1 MRGRA
6 VAPRPPP
13 RRRARVFVAGC
24 LAALGPVTPAL
35 AGVGERNGE
44 IGADYA
50 LQRFDSDFEVG
61 AGDRLSLR
69 AGRHETRRLQ
79 WEGQVTRGSAEEEAL
94 PGATRK
100 VTLTLAL
107 ANGVLNFH
115 PRRGVVPYVL
125 AGIGLAKTKLEA
137 VGLSSSDTWAGYQL
151 AGGCRFFF
159 RRAERRG
166 PADRGVD
173 PGQRRVR
180 ALLLPPLDRGRPD
193 LSVGARAGLSGPS
206 RDPDR
211 LPAR

>member
-69 AGRHETRRLQ
+69 AGRHKTRRLQ

-159 RRAERRG
+159 GERS
-166 PADRGVD
+166 AA
-173 PGQRRVR
+173 
-180 ALLLPPLDRGRPD
+180 ALRIEVSILGNDAFEHSYFHP
-193 LSVGARAGLSGPS
+193 SIAAGLTF
-206 RDPDR
+206 R
-211 LPAR
+211 LGREPG